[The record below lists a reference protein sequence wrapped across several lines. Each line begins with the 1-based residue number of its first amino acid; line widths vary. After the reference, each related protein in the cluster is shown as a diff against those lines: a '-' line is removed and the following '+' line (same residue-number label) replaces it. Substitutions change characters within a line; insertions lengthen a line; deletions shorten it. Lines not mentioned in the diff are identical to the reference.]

1 MFEALN
7 SLPEPFEDLVIRKYD
22 QPKLPVVF
30 IIGLPRNGSTL
41 FQQLI
46 ARSFE
51 MVYISNIQARFWLIP
66 NVGVR
71 IIRHFRPHC
80 HDTDYSSEFG
90 NTKGLWEPHEWPWF
104 WQYGLGIKGKRVNLP
119 LDTRIER
126 IAKQLAGLEAAGKSP
141 LVFDNTDVFPY
152 LSRIFERIQTSVFV
166 YIKRD
171 PFYVAN
177 SILNARVKRYG
188 DVATWYGPKI
198 SNGDKVSALSP
209 VEQCVAQ
216 VHHIRQDLETFSDSA
231 NMSRLHLIE
240 YDDLCASPRSVLKS
254 FSEFIRMRG
263 FQLKE
268 KKNPIP
274 ERFKNRNDA
283 SLVSPLYHDELKAT
297 FNRYFGE

>member
-7 SLPEPFEDLVIRKYD
+7 TLLEPIEDLVIRKHD
-22 QPKLPVVF
+22 APKLPVVF

-51 MVYISNIQARFWLIP
+51 LFYVSNIQARFWLIP
-66 NVGVR
+66 NVGAR
-71 IIRHFRPHC
+71 IIRHFRPHR

-104 WQYGLGIKGKRVNLP
+104 WQYGLGIKGKRANLQ
-119 LDTRIER
+119 LDARIER
-126 IAKQLAGLEAAGKSP
+126 IAKQLAGLENTEKSP

-152 LSRIFERIQTSVFV
+152 LSRIYEKIKTSVFV

-177 SILNARVKRYG
+177 SILNARIKRYG
-188 DVATWYGPKI
+188 DVAAWYGPRV
-198 SNGDKVSALSP
+198 SDGEKVSSLSP

-216 VHHIRQDLETFSDSA
+216 VHHIQQNLDALAASVDKD
-231 NMSRLHLIE
+231 RLHLIG
-240 YDDLCASPRSVLKS
+240 YDELCSSPHTVLGS
-254 FSEFIRMRG
+254 FEEFIKMRG
-263 FQLKE
+263 FLLK
-268 KKNPIP
+268 KKGNTIP

-283 SLVSPLYHDELKAT
+283 SLISPLYHDELKAT